1 MFARNTCCTSEAEG
15 KEAGKLLSRTAT
27 PGCPLWFQQGESGQ
41 PRVAVLLE
49 SKTALP
55 PGSRE
60 AGSENHFRGK
70 LRDMKIAS
78 LLPSATE
85 ILFALGLGDEVAGVS
100 HECDFPAEAR
110 SKPVLIKSRI
120 SHTECAAAI
129 DRQVREFLE
138 RGESLY
144 SVDFELL
151 RAIEPD
157 VIVTQD
163 LCHVC
168 AATPDDLG
176 AALAHLQCQPRVVT
190 LNPHSLAD
198 VCADIRTV
206 GEATGR
212 AEQANTLVAEFEKE
226 IANVERSVAG
236 LDQPRVLCLEW
247 LDPPYVAGHWV
258 PEMVERAG
266 GVDVLGHQGKP
277 SFRVDWEV
285 VVATRPEV
293 VVIMPCGYSLAAAD
307 ADFRNLSLPQG
318 WKDLPAVRDGRVF
331 VVEASGYFS
340 RPGPR
345 LAAGLR
351 VLAGAIHSG
360 KQDRLLP
367 FESEALLARVATA
380 G

>member
-1 MFARNTCCTSEAEG
+1 
-15 KEAGKLLSRTAT
+15 
-27 PGCPLWFQQGESGQ
+27 
-41 PRVAVLLE
+41 
-49 SKTALP
+49 
-55 PGSRE
+55 
-60 AGSENHFRGK
+60 
-70 LRDMKIAS
+70 MKICS

-85 ILFALGLGDEVAGVS
+85 ILFALGLGDQVVGVS
-100 HECDFPAEAR
+100 HECDFPPEAC

-120 SHTECAAAI
+120 SHTESAAAI
-129 DRQVREFLE
+129 DRQVHEFLE

-144 SVDFELL
+144 SVDLEQL

-157 VIVTQD
+157 IIVTQD

-176 AALAHLQCQPRVVT
+176 AALAHLERQPKVVT

-198 VCADIRTV
+198 VCADIHTV
-206 GEATGR
+206 GKATGR
-212 AEQANTLVAEFEKE
+212 AQRADAVVAEFERS
-226 IANVERSVAG
+226 AVSLERSVAG
-236 LDQPRVLCLEW
+236 LDRPRVLCLEW

-277 SFRVDWEV
+277 SFRVDWETAL
-285 VVATRPEV
+285 ATRPEV
-293 VVIMPCGYSLAAAD
+293 IVIMPCGYSLAAAE
-307 ADFRNLSLPQG
+307 AEFRNLPLPSG
-318 WKDLPAVRDGRVF
+318 WNALPAVRDDRVF

-345 LAAGLR
+345 LAVGLEI
-351 VLAGAIHSG
+351 LAGAIHAR
-360 KQDRLLP
+360 KQSRSLP
-367 FESEALLARVATA
+367 FEPGVLLARVASA

>member
-1 MFARNTCCTSEAEG
+1 
-15 KEAGKLLSRTAT
+15 
-27 PGCPLWFQQGESGQ
+27 
-41 PRVAVLLE
+41 
-49 SKTALP
+49 
-55 PGSRE
+55 
-60 AGSENHFRGK
+60 
-70 LRDMKIAS
+70 MKICS

-85 ILFALGLGDEVAGVS
+85 ILFALGLGDQVAGVS

-110 SKPVLIKSRI
+110 TKPVLIKSRI
-120 SHTECAAAI
+120 TNTVNAAAI

-144 SVDFELL
+144 SVDFEML
-151 RAIEPD
+151 REIEPD
-157 VIVTQD
+157 LIVTQD

-176 AALAHLQCQPRVVT
+176 AALAQLRCQPRVVT
-190 LNPHSLAD
+190 LDPHSLAD

-212 AEQANTLVAEFEKE
+212 AERANALVAEFEKE
-226 IANVERSVAG
+226 IASVERSVAG
-236 LDQPRVLCLEW
+236 LDLPRVLCLEW

-266 GVDVLGHQGKP
+266 GTDVLGHQGKP
-277 SFRVDWEV
+277 SFRVNWESV
-285 VVATRPEV
+285 LAARPEV
-293 VVIMPCGYSLAAAD
+293 IFIMPCGYSLAAAETE
-307 ADFRNLSLPQG
+307 FRSLPLPPG
-318 WKDLPAVRDGRVF
+318 WTHLPAVRNGRVF

-345 LAAGLR
+345 LAVGLR
-351 VLAGAIHSG
+351 ILAGAIHSENQ
-360 KQDRLLP
+360 KAVLP
-367 FESEALLARVATA
+367 FESHALLARVAAA

>member
-1 MFARNTCCTSEAEG
+1 MRIC
-15 KEAGKLLSRTAT
+15 
-27 PGCPLWFQQGESGQ
+27 
-41 PRVAVLLE
+41 
-49 SKTALP
+49 
-55 PGSRE
+55 
-60 AGSENHFRGK
+60 
-70 LRDMKIAS
+70 S

-100 HECDFPAEAR
+100 HECDFPPEAK

-120 SHTECAAAI
+120 SHTESAAAI

-138 RGESLY
+138 KGESLY

-151 RAIEPD
+151 CSIEPD
-157 VIVTQD
+157 IIVTQD

-176 AALAHLQCQPRVVT
+176 AALAHLRRQPRVVT

-198 VCADIRTV
+198 VFADIRAV

-212 AEQANTLVAEFEKE
+212 SEQADALVAEFERD
-226 IANVERSVAG
+226 IASVEKSVAG
-236 LDQPRVLCLEW
+236 LDRPRVLCLEW

-266 GVDVLGHQGKP
+266 GVDVLGQAGKP
-277 SFRVDWEV
+277 SYRVDWETV
-285 VVATRPEV
+285 IATQPEV
-293 VVIMPCGYSLAAAD
+293 VVIMPCGYSLAAAE
-307 ADFRNLSLPQG
+307 AEFRNLPLPHG

-345 LAAGLR
+345 LAAGMGI
-351 VLAGAIHSG
+351 LAAAIHAG
-360 KQDRLLP
+360 EQKRFLP
-367 FESEALLARVATA
+367 FESKELLARVAA
-380 G
+380 ASR

>member
-1 MFARNTCCTSEAEG
+1 
-15 KEAGKLLSRTAT
+15 
-27 PGCPLWFQQGESGQ
+27 
-41 PRVAVLLE
+41 
-49 SKTALP
+49 
-55 PGSRE
+55 
-60 AGSENHFRGK
+60 
-70 LRDMKIAS
+70 MKICS

-85 ILFALGLGDEVAGVS
+85 ILFALGLGDQVAGVS
-100 HECDFPAEAR
+100 HECDFPPEAKF
-110 SKPVLIKSRI
+110 KPVLIKSRI
-120 SHTECAAAI
+120 SHTESAAAI

-157 VIVTQD
+157 LIVTQD

-176 AALAHLQCQPRVVT
+176 AALAHLERQPRVVT

-198 VCADIRTV
+198 VCADIRNV
-206 GEATGR
+206 GEATER
-212 AEQANTLVAEFEKE
+212 AEQANVVIAGFERG
-226 IANVERSVAG
+226 IASVERAVVG
-236 LDQPRVLCLEW
+236 LDRPRVLCLEW

-266 GVDVLGHQGKP
+266 GFDVLGQAGKP
-277 SFRVDWEV
+277 SFRVEWET
-285 VVATRPEV
+285 VVAARPEV
-293 VVIMPCGYSLAAAD
+293 IVIMPCGYSLTAAHAELK
-307 ADFRNLSLPQG
+307 NLPLPLG

-345 LAAGLR
+345 LADGLAI
-351 VLAGAIHSG
+351 LSGAIHAG
-360 KQDRLLP
+360 KQERFLP
-367 FESEALLARVATA
+367 FESEKLVARVAAA
-380 G
+380 GR

>member
-1 MFARNTCCTSEAEG
+1 
-15 KEAGKLLSRTAT
+15 
-27 PGCPLWFQQGESGQ
+27 
-41 PRVAVLLE
+41 
-49 SKTALP
+49 
-55 PGSRE
+55 
-60 AGSENHFRGK
+60 
-70 LRDMKIAS
+70 MKICS

-85 ILFALGLGDEVAGVS
+85 ILFALGLGDQVAGVS
-100 HECDFPAEAR
+100 HECDFPPEAR

-120 SHTECAAAI
+120 SHTESAAAI

-138 RGESLY
+138 CGESLY
-144 SVDFELL
+144 SVDFEKL

-157 VIVTQD
+157 IIVTQD

-176 AALAHLQCQPRVVT
+176 AALAHLERQPRVVT

-212 AEQANTLVAEFEKE
+212 AEEAKVAVAEFERS
-226 IANVERSVAG
+226 IASLERGVAG
-236 LDQPRVLCLEW
+236 LDRPRVLCLEW

-266 GVDVLGHQGKP
+266 GIDVLGHQGKP
-277 SFRVDWEV
+277 SFRVDWETAL
-285 VVATRPEV
+285 ATRPEV
-293 VVIMPCGYSLAAAD
+293 IVIMPCGYSLAAAE
-307 ADFRNLSLPQG
+307 AEFRNLPLPNG
-318 WKDLPAVRDGRVF
+318 WNALPAVRDDRVF

-345 LAAGLR
+345 LAAGLE
-351 VLAGAIHSG
+351 VLAGAIHARNQNRS
-360 KQDRLLP
+360 QP
-367 FESEALLARVATA
+367 FESSALLVRVASA

>member
-1 MFARNTCCTSEAEG
+1 
-15 KEAGKLLSRTAT
+15 
-27 PGCPLWFQQGESGQ
+27 
-41 PRVAVLLE
+41 
-49 SKTALP
+49 
-55 PGSRE
+55 
-60 AGSENHFRGK
+60 
-70 LRDMKIAS
+70 MKICS

-85 ILFALGLGDEVAGVS
+85 ILFALGLGEQVAGVS
-100 HECDFPAEAR
+100 HECDFPPEAR

-120 SHTECAAAI
+120 SNTESAAAI

-144 SVDFELL
+144 SVDFEML

-157 VIVTQD
+157 LIVTQD

-176 AALAHLQCQPRVVT
+176 AALAHLARQPRVVT

-198 VCADIRTV
+198 VCADIRAV

-212 AEQANTLVAEFEKE
+212 AEQANAVVAEFENG

-236 LDQPRVLCLEW
+236 LGRPRVLCLEW

-266 GVDVLGHQGKP
+266 GIDVLGHAGKP
-277 SFRVDWEV
+277 SFRVDWEAV
-285 VVATRPEV
+285 LAARPEV
-293 VVIMPCGYSLAAAD
+293 IFIMPCGYNLAAAE
-307 ADFRNLSLPQG
+307 AEFRILSLPLG
-318 WKDLPAVRDGRVF
+318 WNDLPAVRDGRIF

-345 LAAGLR
+345 LAAGLAI
-351 VLAGAIHSG
+351 LAGTIHAWEQ
-360 KQDRLLP
+360 KPLFP
-367 FESEALLARVATA
+367 FESEKLVARVAVA
-380 G
+380 AR

>member
-1 MFARNTCCTSEAEG
+1 
-15 KEAGKLLSRTAT
+15 
-27 PGCPLWFQQGESGQ
+27 
-41 PRVAVLLE
+41 
-49 SKTALP
+49 
-55 PGSRE
+55 
-60 AGSENHFRGK
+60 
-70 LRDMKIAS
+70 MKICS

-85 ILFALGLGDEVAGVS
+85 ILFALGLGDQVAGVS
-100 HECDFPAEAR
+100 HECDFPPEAK
-110 SKPVLIKSRI
+110 SKTVLIKSRI
-120 SHTECAAAI
+120 TDTESAAAI

-144 SVDFELL
+144 SVDFERL

-157 VIVTQD
+157 LIVTQD

-176 AALAHLQCQPRVVT
+176 AALAHLGRQPRVVT

-198 VCADIRTV
+198 VCADIRAV
-206 GEATGR
+206 GEATGC
-212 AEQANTLVAEFEKE
+212 AEKAETVVAEFERG

-236 LDQPRVLCLEW
+236 LDRPRVLCLEW

-277 SFRVDWEV
+277 SFRAEWDEV
-285 VVATRPEV
+285 LATQPEV
-293 VVIMPCGYSLAAAD
+293 IVIMPCGYSLAAAELE
-307 ADFRNLSLPQG
+307 FRNLRMPNG
-318 WKDLPAVRDGRVF
+318 WMDLPAVRNGRVF

-345 LAAGLR
+345 LADGLGI
-351 VLAGAIHSG
+351 LAGAIHAG
-360 KQDRLLP
+360 KQKSILP
-367 FESEALLARVATA
+367 FESEALLARVASA
-380 G
+380 GG

>member
-1 MFARNTCCTSEAEG
+1 MRARNQT
-15 KEAGKLLSRTAT
+15 R
-27 PGCPLWFQQGESGQ
+27 
-41 PRVAVLLE
+41 
-49 SKTALP
+49 
-55 PGSRE
+55 
-60 AGSENHFRGK
+60 FRDK
-70 LRDMKIAS
+70 LRRMKICS

-85 ILFALGLGDEVAGVS
+85 ILFALGLGEQVAGVS
-100 HECDFPAEAR
+100 HECDFPLEAK

-120 SHTECAAAI
+120 THTESAAAI

-138 RGESLY
+138 LGESLY
-144 SVDFELL
+144 SVDFETL

-157 VIVTQD
+157 LIVTQD

-176 AALAHLQCQPRVVT
+176 AALAHLQRQPRVVT

-212 AEQANTLVAEFEKE
+212 AEQANAVVDEFERGT
-226 IANVERSVAG
+226 ANIERSIAG
-236 LDQPRVLCLEW
+236 FDRPRVLCLEW

-266 GVDVLGHQGKP
+266 GVDILGHAEKP
-277 SFRVDWEV
+277 SFRVDWETV
-285 VVATRPEV
+285 LAAQPEV
-293 VVIMPCGYSLAAAD
+293 IVIMPCGYSLAAAETE
-307 ADFRNLSLPQG
+307 FRNLPLPNG
-318 WKDLPAVRDGRVF
+318 WNDLPAARDGRIF

-345 LAAGLR
+345 LAAGLEI
-351 VLAGAIHSG
+351 LAGAIHAGKESG
-360 KQDRLLP
+360 ALP
-367 FESEALLARVATA
+367 FESEALLARVAAA